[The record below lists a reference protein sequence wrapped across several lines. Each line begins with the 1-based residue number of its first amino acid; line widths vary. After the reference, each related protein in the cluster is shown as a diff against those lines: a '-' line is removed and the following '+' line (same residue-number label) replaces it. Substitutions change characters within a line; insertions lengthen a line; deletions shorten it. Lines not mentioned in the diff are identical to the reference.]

1 MRQNITKIKTN
12 QYEKLDR
19 TKQKPEDDSATFC
32 FVITFIMI
40 LRSSTY
46 LLANSSPHMQQF
58 AQV

>member
-1 MRQNITKIKTN
+1 MRNYTEQNKKS
-12 QYEKLDR
+12 
-19 TKQKPEDDSATFC
+19 DSATFC

-46 LLANSSPHMQQF
+46 LLANSSPHMQKF